1 MRLLCFISASFCER
15 LSHLSHT
22 IEMTQVLEPLFYL
35 GNTVASVRQLHLLT
49 H

>member
-1 MRLLCFISASFCER
+1 MYLLHFISASFCER

-22 IEMTQVLEPLFYL
+22 IKMTQVLEPLFYL
-35 GNTVASVRQLHLLT
+35 GDTVASVGQLRLLT